1 MELIGL
7 ALAWAKGG
15 IRIEFHGFRWQR
27 SSHYFQR
34 RNRGRM
40 GTHWPPISTAAV
52 GGSPGTISGERRQF
66 SAAFSGLLR
75 TPGGRRLPADLPSRC
90 ESRCRPEA
98 GQTARVSVANSEAIL
113 KTANRRTDSRPEYP
127 GDFGTQIAFLQAG
140 TLIPLRQG
148 QRNERTRRQIVLRIR
163 MHWDTSVGLSLIV
176 HRHPAMSRSNAH
188 QYVKSGLNEMVI
200 GCQGRFDCALAHH
213 GE

>member
-1 MELIGL
+1 M
-7 ALAWAKGG
+7 
-15 IRIEFHGFRWQR
+15 EFHGFHWRR
-27 SSHYFQR
+27 SWHYSQR

-40 GTHWPPISTAAV
+40 GTHWPPISAAAD
-52 GGSPGTISGERRQF
+52 GGNAGAISGEHRQF
-66 SAAFSGLLR
+66 SAAFPGLLR

-148 QRNERTRRQIVLRIR
+148 QRNERNRRQIVLRIR
-163 MHWDTSVGLSLIV
+163 IHGDASLDLHLIV
-176 HRHPAMSRSNAH
+176 HRHPAMPRSNAH

-200 GCQGRFDCALAHH
+200 GCQGRSDCALAHH
-213 GE
+213 GERQAVGQ